1 MQFKRQEIKDA
12 IVELEKYK
20 SEIIKSNADDY
31 IIHEL
36 NNSSYA
42 LESLDK
48 SFDLMTDEEFNGSQ
62 VSEWI
67 ISIIKPMLERININ
81 NKGNNSNKYSIL
93 EEQIQKLQNLLDQK
107 DFSKII
113 SFSNNIK
120 SIAPVFDEDINS
132 IKKTII
138 DNDFGNCKIF
148 VDSLINKLNSIK
160 NKNITVNDNVINGN
174 DLIDIGGICAA
185 GNEGFTPVN
194 NKEWSLYNFNEG
206 KMYQLLGQLDK
217 AELSYKKS
225 LSNDKAN
232 VDSLFKLKKIYI
244 DSQKFDQVL
253 SLLTLHIPFIENGND
268 KLILKFTKANT
279 ERQLGM
285 IPKSIETIDT
295 IINGFDTSSK
305 TDLYYDS
312 ILFRGVTKASFDIES
327 AMNDLDSVRNHSPEN
342 FYKNADALMIFGAF
356 NNNISVSEKIKYLQ
370 KSIEILPNWEFP
382 HYNLAVV
389 LKKEKRYLE
398 SLEHYKIAYKL
409 NNNETDYIDGI
420 CECLYRLDNRQELT
434 QFLRLGIEMGS
445 DYCNMNSDLL

>member
-160 NKNITVNDNVINGN
+160 NKNIT
-174 DLIDIGGICAA
+174 L
-185 GNEGFTPVN
+185 
-194 NKEWSLYNFNEG
+194 
-206 KMYQLLGQLDK
+206 K
-217 AELSYKKS
+217 A
-225 LSNDKAN
+225 
-232 VDSLFKLKKIYI
+232 F
-244 DSQKFDQVL
+244 
-253 SLLTLHIPFIENGND
+253 
-268 KLILKFTKANT
+268 
-279 ERQLGM
+279 
-285 IPKSIETIDT
+285 
-295 IINGFDTSSK
+295 
-305 TDLYYDS
+305 
-312 ILFRGVTKASFDIES
+312 
-327 AMNDLDSVRNHSPEN
+327 
-342 FYKNADALMIFGAF
+342 
-356 NNNISVSEKIKYLQ
+356 
-370 KSIEILPNWEFP
+370 
-382 HYNLAVV
+382 
-389 LKKEKRYLE
+389 
-398 SLEHYKIAYKL
+398 
-409 NNNETDYIDGI
+409 
-420 CECLYRLDNRQELT
+420 
-434 QFLRLGIEMGS
+434 
-445 DYCNMNSDLL
+445 